1 MSLSMPD
8 FSIVMLGKA
17 LALPVI
23 SMETACAQNPS
34 TKSRKIPDVCT
45 AEKVVHM
52 TFNDLLRAE
61 GITI

>member
-1 MSLSMPD
+1 
-8 FSIVMLGKA
+8 MLGKA